1 MGTDLANAASLSHL
15 SKALFQEE
23 LRGQLPIWDV
33 RKLLLSEG
41 TEVWAECG
49 SVEKRKRKEYQTHLS
64 TQFSLAFTQIYKAI
78 FG

>member
-1 MGTDLANAASLSHL
+1 MGTDLANVASLSHL

-23 LRGQLPIWDV
+23 LRGQLPIWGV

-41 TEVWAECG
+41 TEVWAETRL
-49 SVEKRKRKEYQTHLS
+49 EKRKRKEYQTHLR